1 MSNTIPTSPLE
12 IRDHRKSSAELRALI
27 QMRERNDDLW
37 QEVVPVPIIAR
48 NSAGFCASEPCVVG
62 RLISLAL
69 PMPVELRAYD
79 KETEIYTVVG
89 IVENCY
95 KSTVEGTTRYQVRV
109 GFIGKEAPESYKRDP
124 RQSYR
129 ITGMNDDGF
138 WRITEAEVQFK
149 TRTATRFSVSTPV
162 TVSML
167 RNGKPT
173 IGKEVCISR
182 NVSASGVSLPCNL
195 CVKEGD
201 KVKVAFTLY
210 GFYALAIVRSRKVVR
225 GKVPILHLEFVD
237 DKFPLN
243 KIRGA

>member
-1 MSNTIPTSPLE
+1 
-12 IRDHRKSSAELRALI
+12 
-27 QMRERNDDLW
+27 MRERNDDIW
-37 QEVVPVPIIAR
+37 QEVVPVPVISR
-48 NSAGFCASEPCVVG
+48 NSAGFCSTEPCFVA

-79 KETEIYTVVG
+79 KETEIYTVMG

-109 GFIGKEAPESYKRDP
+109 GFIGKEAPESYKKDP

-129 ITGMNDDGF
+129 IVGMTDDGF
-138 WRITEAEVQFK
+138 WKISEAQVQFK

-162 TVSML
+162 TVSMI

-173 IGKEVCISR
+173 IGKEVCITR
-182 NVSASGVSLPCNL
+182 NISASGVSLPCNL
-195 CVKEGD
+195 SVKEGD
-201 KVKVAFTLY
+201 KVKVAFALY
-210 GFYALAIVRSRKVVR
+210 GFHALAIVRSRKVSK
-225 GKVPILHLEFVD
+225 GKVPILHLEFIEEN
-237 DKFPLN
+237 FPLN

>member
-1 MSNTIPTSPLE
+1 MTKTTSTSPLE
-12 IRDHRKSSAELRALI
+12 VRDHRRSSAELRALI
-27 QMRERNDDLW
+27 QMRERNDDVW

-48 NSAGFCASEPCVVG
+48 NSAGFCASEPCIVG

-79 KETEIYTVVG
+79 ADTEIYTVMG

-95 KSTVEGTTRYQVRV
+95 KSTVEGTTAYQVRV
-109 GFIGKEAPESYKRDP
+109 GFIGKDAPESYRKDP

-129 ITGMNDDGF
+129 ITGMTKDGF
-138 WRITEAEVQFK
+138 WQITEADVQFK

-167 RNGKPT
+167 RHGKPT
-173 IGKEVCISR
+173 IGKEVCITR
-182 NVSASGVSLPCNL
+182 NISASGVSLPCNL

-201 KVKVAFTLY
+201 RVKIAFTLY
-210 GFYALAIVRSRKVVR
+210 GFYTLAIVRSRKVSK

-237 DKFPLN
+237 EQFPLN
-243 KIRGA
+243 KIRGT